1 MKCHSCTKPK
11 SLQTCGACR
20 EVKKIDLV
28 NAVLGLDRVYLSE
41 RTRNKAGRRP
51 VLTTQQ
57 EKEIRTDNFFFGTSI
72 RKLARQYHVSPSTIH
87 KVVKG

>member
-1 MKCHSCTKPK
+1 MKCYSCTKHK
-11 SLQTCGACR
+11 SLKTCGACR

-28 NAVLGLDRVYLSE
+28 NLVLERDPVYLSE
-41 RTRNKAGRRP
+41 RTRNKAGRKH

-57 EKEIRTDNFFFGTSI
+57 EKEIQVDRFFFGTSI
-72 RKLARQYHVSPSTIH
+72 RKLARQYHVSVATVH